1 MSSSYDGIILFSTS
15 FIIRLLFVFLG
26 SYLDGLSMD
35 SNWSIYYTDIDYS
48 VLTDGSAFMSSFS
61 SPYER
66 STYRYPPLLAL
77 LLIPNGYMPSFGK
90 ILFSL
95 FDSMIS
101 YEIYVINNIKHK
113 NKGSN
118 NSIKYETASHDSGLY
133 TGIFSWIWV
142 VNVISINICT
152 RGSFDS
158 LNNYLLLLIIRL
170 CYQFRSIPVV
180 DSSIYGSI
188 RHVAVIGLLLGLLI
202 YFRLYP
208 IIYLPA
214 FMVYMMNSSSI
225 SSSSSSQLD
234 DNNNNRSNNMRN
246 VAKSSDGSQHVNT
259 TGASVSPTI
268 SRRIDF
274 KNSSKYSSSV
284 SDYNT
289 GDDVNVNSNPKK
301 RSIGAVVHSSNPSN
315 NIISKTYR
323 SDSNTH
329 VDQQITVSND
339 DEGIVRARSSHYFN
353 GIKHSMVL
361 AAFTA
366 MTLLLLV
373 TMSYH
378 IYGKEYLDNAVLYHL
393 DRTDYRHNF
402 SIHFYWTYL
411 KQALTDR
418 HNVFYEMLDVIV
430 AKQYWPFT
438 IDSLPLVARGIS
450 SYLYLSS
457 VLFFLPQLLL
467 SIVVI
472 YKVIDIDLSLCLLLL
487 TLIFVAY
494 NKVVTA
500 QYFTWYICLL
510 PTSLTSLPSTS
521 LMKLGQALLYWVL
534 CCLLWL
540 CTAYGLEFNGRNS
553 DAAVDAVAELLS
565 DVYAT
570 VWLSSVLFH
579 AVSVLCIVYI
589 VKAIDR

>member
-1 MSSSYDGIILFSTS
+1 MSSYDGIIIFSTS
-15 FIIRLLFVFLG
+15 LIIRLLFVFLG
-26 SYLDGLSMD
+26 SYIDGLSMD
-35 SNWSIYYTDIDYS
+35 SHWSIYYTDIDYS

-113 NKGSN
+113 NKESN
-118 NSIKYETASHDSGLY
+118 KSTKHETFGHDSGLY

-170 CYQFRSIPVV
+170 CYQFRSITVV
-180 DSSIYGSI
+180 DSSICGST
-188 RHVAVIGLLLGLLI
+188 RHVAVIGSLLGLLI

-214 FMVYMMNSSSI
+214 FMVYMMNSSS
-225 SSSSSSQLD
+225 SSSSQLD
-234 DNNNNRSNNMRN
+234 DNNNNRSNNMRDD
-246 VAKSSDGSQHVNT
+246 AKSSDGSQHINT

-274 KNSSKYSSSV
+274 INSSKYSKV

-289 GDDVNVNSNPKK
+289 GDDVSVNPNPKK
-301 RSIGAVVHSSNPSN
+301 RSIGDVVHSSNPSN
-315 NIISKTYR
+315 SIISKTHR
-323 SDSNTH
+323 SDDSNTH
-329 VDQQITVSND
+329 VDQQLIVSND
-339 DEGIVRARSSHYFN
+339 NKGIVRARSSHSFI
-353 GIKHSMVL
+353 GIKQSMVL

-373 TMSYH
+373 AMSYH
-378 IYGKEYLDNAVLYHL
+378 IYGREYLDNAFLYHL
-393 DRTDYRHNF
+393 DRTDHRHNF

-418 HNVFYEMLDVIV
+418 HNVFDGMLDVNV

-438 IDSLPLVARGIS
+438 IDSLSLLARGIS

-521 LMKLGQALLYWVL
+521 LIKLGQALLYWIL

-540 CTAYGLEFNGRNS
+540 CAAYGLEFNGRNS

>member
-1 MSSSYDGIILFSTS
+1 MSSYDGIIIFSTS
-15 FIIRLLFVFLG
+15 LIIRLLFVFLG

-90 ILFSL
+90 ILFS
-95 FDSMIS
+95 MIS

-113 NKGSN
+113 NKGSK
-118 NSIKYETASHDSGLY
+118 NSIKYETAAHDSGLY
-133 TGIFSWIWV
+133 TGILSWIWV

-170 CYQFRSIPVV
+170 CYQFRSITVV
-180 DSSIYGSI
+180 DSSIYSSI

-214 FMVYMMNSSSI
+214 FMVYMMNSSS
-225 SSSSSSQLD
+225 SSSQLD
-234 DNNNNRSNNMRN
+234 DNNNNRSNNMRDD
-246 VAKSSDGSQHVNT
+246 AKSSDGSQHMNT

-268 SRRIDF
+268 SQRIDF
-274 KNSSKYSSSV
+274 KNSSKYSTV

-323 SDSNTH
+323 SDSSTHNSNTH
-329 VDQQITVSND
+329 VDQQVTVSND
-339 DEGIVRARSSHYFN
+339 DVGIVRARSSHCFN

-366 MTLLLLV
+366 ISLLLLV

-378 IYGKEYLDNAVLYHL
+378 IYGREYLDNAVLYHL
-393 DRTDYRHNF
+393 DRTDHRHNF

-418 HNVFYEMLDVIV
+418 HNVFV

-450 SYLYLSS
+450 SYQYLSS